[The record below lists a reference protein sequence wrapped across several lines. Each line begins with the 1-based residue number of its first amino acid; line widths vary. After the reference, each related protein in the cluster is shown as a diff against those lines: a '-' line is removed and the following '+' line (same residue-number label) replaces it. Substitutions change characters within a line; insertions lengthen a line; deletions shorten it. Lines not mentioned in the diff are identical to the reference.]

1 MSTRTALSERLRT
14 GFGRCRGNRH
24 DGSGSPNL
32 VEHRTGDFAMKKLFL
47 ATTAFVVLAA
57 ASAGAADMSAR
68 PMYAPPPPVPV
79 YTWTGIYWGANVGYS
94 WGQSKN
100 DRSVINLG
108 VTASE
113 SQNIDGVIGGVQ
125 TGYNY
130 QFGAW
135 VLGLETDIQAS
146 GQKGGSTLQLL
157 AAPSATLTT
166 DHKLSWFGTTRP
178 RLGFLATPNLLL
190 YGTAG
195 VAYGQVKDNYTAAVA
210 GIGTVATAS
219 VDDVRA
225 GWTAGAGIEG
235 AFGGGWSAKVEYLYV
250 DLGKLQQTVTLPP
263 AGITATFNSRLT
275 DNIVR
280 VGLNYKFGGGY

>member
-1 MSTRTALSERLRT
+1 
-14 GFGRCRGNRH
+14 
-24 DGSGSPNL
+24 
-32 VEHRTGDFAMKKLFL
+32 MKKLFL
-47 ATTAFVVLAA
+47 ATTAFMVLAA

-68 PMYAPPPPVPV
+68 PVYAPPPAPVPV

-100 DRSVINLG
+100 DRSLINLG

-157 AAPSATLTT
+157 AAPAATLTT

-210 GIGTVATAS
+210 GVGTVATAS